1 MESDVTTDSQRGNIA
16 LGSALAHGGSF
27 ACLRKR
33 FSRFI
38 GSRGAAHFV
47 ILSGDKRRMFE
58 STAFPA
64 SKPSRRGEGG
74 ERSEPDRVLAR

>member
-1 MESDVTTDSQRGNIA
+1 MLLLIHRRGNIA
-16 LGSALAHGGSF
+16 SGSALAHGVCRSLLVCERGS
-27 ACLRKR
+27 AG
-33 FSRFI
+33 SI

-47 ILSGDKRRMFE
+47 ILSGEKRRMFE

-64 SKPSRRGEGG
+64 SKPSRLGEGG